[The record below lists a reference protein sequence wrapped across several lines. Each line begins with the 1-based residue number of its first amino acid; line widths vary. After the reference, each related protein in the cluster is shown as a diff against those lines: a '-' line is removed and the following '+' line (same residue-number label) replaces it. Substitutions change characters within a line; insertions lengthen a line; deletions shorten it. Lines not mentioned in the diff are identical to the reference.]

1 MARLARAATVLALG
15 AISVSTIYPLVFMLL
30 SALKSKREYL
40 LNRYG
45 LPHEPTLANFAN
57 AWTYGDMGQYLANSA
72 IVVCAGVL
80 LSWVVCGL
88 AAYALSH
95 LQFAGR
101 RAVFLAILGTMVIA
115 PQVIIIPLYVTLIRC
130 HLHDQ
135 HLGLILVYVTFATPF
150 GTYLLTAYYR
160 AVPAELVEAAQ
171 VDGASHPQIL
181 WRIMVPIGRPAFL
194 TLGIFNF
201 LWMWNELL
209 FALLI
214 LQRDTA
220 RTLMVGVANLR
231 GQYTTSIPLM
241 SAGLFLAA
249 LPVLIVFFIFQ
260 SQIQKGMTMGAV
272 K

>member
-45 LPHEPTLANFAN
+45 LPHEPTLANFTN

-95 LQFAGR
+95 LRFPGR

-171 VDGASHPQIL
+171 VDGAGHAQIL

-194 TLGIFNF
+194 TLGIYNF

-214 LQRDTA
+214 SRRTPLGPSWSSRQPA
-220 RTLMVGVANLR
+220 RSVHD
-231 GQYTTSIPLM
+231 QHIPLM
-241 SAGLFLAA
+241 SAGLFWRPAGAGRVLR
-249 LPVLIVFFIFQ
+249 LPVADPE
-260 SQIQKGMTMGAV
+260 GMTMGAV